1 MPSACFF
8 QWKGI
13 LALIL
18 ALFSHALI
26 YIECQRKCTNVSVIT
41 FNALP
46 SLISGIFLSTISW
59 FLENPNIN
67 LFSNKSILAIFYLGD
82 FSGVFGV
89 PMAEKIQKMLS
100 NLGYGSR
107 RYIESTIKKGNVFVN
122 GKKAIIG
129 QYLDQKNVEEVFM
142 NKEKIIFE
150 QNKKLKVIIYNKP
163 IGEICTRNDPKK
175 RLTVFNKLPILKLS
189 RWVCIGR
196 LDINTKGLLLFTN
209 NGKLANQLM
218 HPKNQIER
226 EYFIRVFGKIN
237 KNTIDVLKKGVKVQN
252 NYFAFKSIELIS
264 NNKNKNKWFKGVL
277 CEGKNRE
284 IRLIF
289 NAVQCQVSKL
299 IRVRYGNIFLPKNL
313 KEGQCK
319 KLNFKLLNSLFESPV
334 KAKTINQYLGDKY
347 IVKSSIGHVR
357 DLLKNQ
363 PKKIKKTKNSF
374 FEHHE
379 KKLLIQQMGINPY
392 ENWNVEYHILPGRVQ
407 SVAVRIITERED
419 EIKNFISKEYW
430 KLNVSFISFEKK
442 NILME
447 VTHYK
452 NKILTLHDEKEVN
465 LIIEKL
471 KNQSFFVTDRKEKIL
486 YRKPPAPFITST
498 LQQASS
504 LHLGFSVKKTMFLA
518 QKLYE
523 EGYITYMRTDSFFLS
538 DYAIKKVRS
547 YIKNY
552 YGINFLP
559 ETPNIYL
566 NKKNSQEAHEAIRP
580 TDIEITDINQN
591 KMNSDSIKLYKLI
604 WNQFVACQMKP
615 EKYKSIII
623 KVIVDK
629 FKLKT
634 SGNMMLFEGW
644 TKILKTQKSI
654 QNRLLDCK
662 IGDNLF
668 IEKFLPIQM
677 FTKPSPRFNEASLV
691 RELEKKGIGRPS
703 TYANIITRIKDKGY
717 LKVEKNKFYA
727 TKIGAILI
735 TQLKKCFTD
744 LVDYDFTAR
753 MEQKLD
759 QISDNKISW
768 KKVLDMFFKNFLKQF
783 EQAKKPPE
791 NGGMANNI
799 TILTNINCD
808 NCNKKM
814 GIKTAITG
822 VFLSCSGYNLKSEE
836 RCKHTINLISLND
849 FNLAKKNDCFKKEP
863 KRKCEKC
870 NLIMD
875 DYLINENLKIYICCN
890 SPICTIYY
898 IEKGKFES
906 FFNSSKKLYC
916 EKCQNNMLL
925 KIGKFG
931 KFFMCVNK
939 TCKNTRKILPNG
951 EISKPKL
958 APIPFPNIL
967 CTKSDAWFVLREGIS
982 GIFFAAH
989 TFPRSKE
996 TRSPYVEELF
1006 QFKHLL
1012 PERLHYLADAP
1023 KIDEE
1028 GNKAI
1033 VCFDKLNKRQY
1044 VASKKENKF
1053 TDPKKMQLFLT
1064 SIGAKNFAAD
1074 QIMKWIYNHNCYD
1087 FNKMLNISKNIRKK
1101 LNQIAYI
1108 KISNF
1113 SEEKVSSDGTKKWIT
1128 SLNEQKIE
1136 TVYIPEKKRSTLCI
1150 SSQIGCA
1157 LKCDFCA
1164 TGKQGFNRNLT
1175 TSEIISQILQAKKKL
1190 KDKKLTNIVFMGMGE
1205 PLLNLNNVIAAL
1217 KIILNKN
1224 GFGLS
1229 KRRITLSTSGIIP
1242 AIDKL
1247 SQKVDVNLAIS
1258 LHASNNDIRNLIMP
1272 INKKYNIELLLNSVS
1287 RYLKNSNA
1295 NRNGVTIEY
1304 N

>member
-1 MPSACFF
+1 MYKS
-8 QWKGI
+8 
-13 LALIL
+13 L
-18 ALFSHALI
+18 
-26 YIECQRKCTNVSVIT
+26 VI
-41 FNALP
+41 
-46 SLISGIFLSTISW
+46 
-59 FLENPNIN
+59 
-67 LFSNKSILAIFYLGD
+67 
-82 FSGVFGV
+82 V
-89 PMAEKIQKMLS
+89 
-100 NLGYGSR
+100 
-107 RYIESTIKKGNVFVN
+107 
-122 GKKAIIG
+122 
-129 QYLDQKNVEEVFM
+129 
-142 NKEKIIFE
+142 
-150 QNKKLKVIIYNKP
+150 
-163 IGEICTRNDPKK
+163 
-175 RLTVFNKLPILKLS
+175 
-189 RWVCIGR
+189 
-196 LDINTKGLLLFTN
+196 
-209 NGKLANQLM
+209 
-218 HPKNQIER
+218 
-226 EYFIRVFGKIN
+226 
-237 KNTIDVLKKGVKVQN
+237 
-252 NYFAFKSIELIS
+252 
-264 NNKNKNKWFKGVL
+264 
-277 CEGKNRE
+277 
-284 IRLIF
+284 
-289 NAVQCQVSKL
+289 
-299 IRVRYGNIFLPKNL
+299 
-313 KEGQCK
+313 
-319 KLNFKLLNSLFESPV
+319 ESPV

-392 ENWNVEYHILPGRVQ
+392 ENWNVEYHILPGKEKIINELKNIANKVDHIYLATDLDREGEAIAWHLKEVIGGDSSKFIRVVFNEITKHSIEKAFQNTGQINMNRVYAQQARRFMDRIVGYMISPLLWKKICRGLSAGRVQ

-1053 TDPKKMQLFLT
+1053 TGWSAFF
-1064 SIGAKNFAAD
+1064 IKN
-1074 QIMKWIYNHNCYD
+1074 KWI
-1087 FNKMLNISKNIRKK
+1087 
-1101 LNQIAYI
+1101 
-1108 KISNF
+1108 ISN
-1113 SEEKVSSDGTKKWIT
+1113 KT
-1128 SLNEQKIE
+1128 
-1136 TVYIPEKKRSTLCI
+1136 
-1150 SSQIGCA
+1150 
-1157 LKCDFCA
+1157 
-1164 TGKQGFNRNLT
+1164 
-1175 TSEIISQILQAKKKL
+1175 
-1190 KDKKLTNIVFMGMGE
+1190 
-1205 PLLNLNNVIAAL
+1205 
-1217 KIILNKN
+1217 
-1224 GFGLS
+1224 
-1229 KRRITLSTSGIIP
+1229 
-1242 AIDKL
+1242 
-1247 SQKVDVNLAIS
+1247 
-1258 LHASNNDIRNLIMP
+1258 
-1272 INKKYNIELLLNSVS
+1272 
-1287 RYLKNSNA
+1287 
-1295 NRNGVTIEY
+1295 
-1304 N
+1304 

>member
-1 MPSACFF
+1 MYKS
-8 QWKGI
+8 
-13 LALIL
+13 L
-18 ALFSHALI
+18 
-26 YIECQRKCTNVSVIT
+26 VI
-41 FNALP
+41 
-46 SLISGIFLSTISW
+46 
-59 FLENPNIN
+59 
-67 LFSNKSILAIFYLGD
+67 
-82 FSGVFGV
+82 V
-89 PMAEKIQKMLS
+89 
-100 NLGYGSR
+100 
-107 RYIESTIKKGNVFVN
+107 
-122 GKKAIIG
+122 
-129 QYLDQKNVEEVFM
+129 
-142 NKEKIIFE
+142 
-150 QNKKLKVIIYNKP
+150 
-163 IGEICTRNDPKK
+163 
-175 RLTVFNKLPILKLS
+175 
-189 RWVCIGR
+189 
-196 LDINTKGLLLFTN
+196 
-209 NGKLANQLM
+209 
-218 HPKNQIER
+218 
-226 EYFIRVFGKIN
+226 
-237 KNTIDVLKKGVKVQN
+237 
-252 NYFAFKSIELIS
+252 
-264 NNKNKNKWFKGVL
+264 
-277 CEGKNRE
+277 
-284 IRLIF
+284 
-289 NAVQCQVSKL
+289 
-299 IRVRYGNIFLPKNL
+299 
-313 KEGQCK
+313 
-319 KLNFKLLNSLFESPV
+319 ESPV

-392 ENWNVEYHILPGRVQ
+392 ENWNVEYHILPGKEKIINELKNIANKVDHIYLATDLDREGEAIAWHLKEVIGGDSSKFIRVVFNEITKHSIEKAFQNTGQINMNRVYAQQARRFMDRIVGYMISPLLWKKICRGLSAGRVQ

-452 NKILTLHDEKEVN
+452 NKILTLHDKKEVN

-1053 TDPKKMQLFLT
+1053 TGWSAFF
-1064 SIGAKNFAAD
+1064 IKN
-1074 QIMKWIYNHNCYD
+1074 KWI
-1087 FNKMLNISKNIRKK
+1087 
-1101 LNQIAYI
+1101 
-1108 KISNF
+1108 ISN
-1113 SEEKVSSDGTKKWIT
+1113 KT
-1128 SLNEQKIE
+1128 
-1136 TVYIPEKKRSTLCI
+1136 
-1150 SSQIGCA
+1150 
-1157 LKCDFCA
+1157 
-1164 TGKQGFNRNLT
+1164 
-1175 TSEIISQILQAKKKL
+1175 
-1190 KDKKLTNIVFMGMGE
+1190 
-1205 PLLNLNNVIAAL
+1205 
-1217 KIILNKN
+1217 
-1224 GFGLS
+1224 
-1229 KRRITLSTSGIIP
+1229 
-1242 AIDKL
+1242 
-1247 SQKVDVNLAIS
+1247 
-1258 LHASNNDIRNLIMP
+1258 
-1272 INKKYNIELLLNSVS
+1272 
-1287 RYLKNSNA
+1287 
-1295 NRNGVTIEY
+1295 
-1304 N
+1304 

>member
-1 MPSACFF
+1 MYKS
-8 QWKGI
+8 
-13 LALIL
+13 L
-18 ALFSHALI
+18 
-26 YIECQRKCTNVSVIT
+26 VI
-41 FNALP
+41 
-46 SLISGIFLSTISW
+46 
-59 FLENPNIN
+59 
-67 LFSNKSILAIFYLGD
+67 
-82 FSGVFGV
+82 V
-89 PMAEKIQKMLS
+89 
-100 NLGYGSR
+100 
-107 RYIESTIKKGNVFVN
+107 
-122 GKKAIIG
+122 
-129 QYLDQKNVEEVFM
+129 
-142 NKEKIIFE
+142 
-150 QNKKLKVIIYNKP
+150 
-163 IGEICTRNDPKK
+163 
-175 RLTVFNKLPILKLS
+175 
-189 RWVCIGR
+189 
-196 LDINTKGLLLFTN
+196 
-209 NGKLANQLM
+209 
-218 HPKNQIER
+218 
-226 EYFIRVFGKIN
+226 
-237 KNTIDVLKKGVKVQN
+237 
-252 NYFAFKSIELIS
+252 
-264 NNKNKNKWFKGVL
+264 
-277 CEGKNRE
+277 
-284 IRLIF
+284 
-289 NAVQCQVSKL
+289 
-299 IRVRYGNIFLPKNL
+299 
-313 KEGQCK
+313 
-319 KLNFKLLNSLFESPV
+319 ESPV

-392 ENWNVEYHILPGRVQ
+392 ENWNVEYHILPGKEKIINELKNIANKVDHIYLATDLDREGEAIAWHLKEVIGGDSSKFIRVVFNEITKHSIEKAFQNTGQINMNRVYAQQARRFMDRIVGYMISPLLWKKICRGLSAGRVQ

-849 FNLAKKNDCFKKEP
+849 FNLAKKNDCFKKET

-1033 VCFDKLNKRQY
+1033 VCFDKSNKRQY

-1053 TDPKKMQLFLT
+1053 TGWSAFF
-1064 SIGAKNFAAD
+1064 IKN
-1074 QIMKWIYNHNCYD
+1074 KWI
-1087 FNKMLNISKNIRKK
+1087 
-1101 LNQIAYI
+1101 
-1108 KISNF
+1108 ISN
-1113 SEEKVSSDGTKKWIT
+1113 KT
-1128 SLNEQKIE
+1128 
-1136 TVYIPEKKRSTLCI
+1136 
-1150 SSQIGCA
+1150 
-1157 LKCDFCA
+1157 
-1164 TGKQGFNRNLT
+1164 
-1175 TSEIISQILQAKKKL
+1175 
-1190 KDKKLTNIVFMGMGE
+1190 
-1205 PLLNLNNVIAAL
+1205 
-1217 KIILNKN
+1217 
-1224 GFGLS
+1224 
-1229 KRRITLSTSGIIP
+1229 
-1242 AIDKL
+1242 
-1247 SQKVDVNLAIS
+1247 
-1258 LHASNNDIRNLIMP
+1258 
-1272 INKKYNIELLLNSVS
+1272 
-1287 RYLKNSNA
+1287 
-1295 NRNGVTIEY
+1295 
-1304 N
+1304 

>member
-1 MPSACFF
+1 MYKS
-8 QWKGI
+8 
-13 LALIL
+13 L
-18 ALFSHALI
+18 
-26 YIECQRKCTNVSVIT
+26 VI
-41 FNALP
+41 
-46 SLISGIFLSTISW
+46 
-59 FLENPNIN
+59 
-67 LFSNKSILAIFYLGD
+67 
-82 FSGVFGV
+82 V
-89 PMAEKIQKMLS
+89 
-100 NLGYGSR
+100 
-107 RYIESTIKKGNVFVN
+107 
-122 GKKAIIG
+122 
-129 QYLDQKNVEEVFM
+129 
-142 NKEKIIFE
+142 
-150 QNKKLKVIIYNKP
+150 
-163 IGEICTRNDPKK
+163 
-175 RLTVFNKLPILKLS
+175 
-189 RWVCIGR
+189 
-196 LDINTKGLLLFTN
+196 
-209 NGKLANQLM
+209 
-218 HPKNQIER
+218 
-226 EYFIRVFGKIN
+226 
-237 KNTIDVLKKGVKVQN
+237 
-252 NYFAFKSIELIS
+252 
-264 NNKNKNKWFKGVL
+264 
-277 CEGKNRE
+277 
-284 IRLIF
+284 
-289 NAVQCQVSKL
+289 
-299 IRVRYGNIFLPKNL
+299 
-313 KEGQCK
+313 
-319 KLNFKLLNSLFESPV
+319 ESPV

-392 ENWNVEYHILPGRVQ
+392 ENWNVEYHILPGKEKIINELKNIANKVDHIYLATDLDREGEAIAWHLKEVIGGDSSKFIRVVFNEITKHSIEKAFQNTGQINMNRVYAQQARRFMDRIVGYMISPLLWKKICRGLSAGRVQ

-967 CTKSDAWFVLREGIS
+967 CTKSEAWFVLREGIS

-989 TFPRSKE
+989 TFPKSKE

-1053 TDPKKMQLFLT
+1053 TGWSAFF
-1064 SIGAKNFAAD
+1064 IKN
-1074 QIMKWIYNHNCYD
+1074 KWI
-1087 FNKMLNISKNIRKK
+1087 
-1101 LNQIAYI
+1101 
-1108 KISNF
+1108 ISN
-1113 SEEKVSSDGTKKWIT
+1113 KT
-1128 SLNEQKIE
+1128 
-1136 TVYIPEKKRSTLCI
+1136 
-1150 SSQIGCA
+1150 
-1157 LKCDFCA
+1157 
-1164 TGKQGFNRNLT
+1164 
-1175 TSEIISQILQAKKKL
+1175 
-1190 KDKKLTNIVFMGMGE
+1190 
-1205 PLLNLNNVIAAL
+1205 
-1217 KIILNKN
+1217 
-1224 GFGLS
+1224 
-1229 KRRITLSTSGIIP
+1229 
-1242 AIDKL
+1242 
-1247 SQKVDVNLAIS
+1247 
-1258 LHASNNDIRNLIMP
+1258 
-1272 INKKYNIELLLNSVS
+1272 
-1287 RYLKNSNA
+1287 
-1295 NRNGVTIEY
+1295 
-1304 N
+1304 